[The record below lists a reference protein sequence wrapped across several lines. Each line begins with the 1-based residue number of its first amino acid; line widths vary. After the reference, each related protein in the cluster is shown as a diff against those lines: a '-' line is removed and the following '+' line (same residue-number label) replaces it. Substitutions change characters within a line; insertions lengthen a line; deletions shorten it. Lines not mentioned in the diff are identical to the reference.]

1 MRPANLRIRAQ
12 LRSAAERIVGTLL
25 ADLPSML
32 GERSRS
38 FATAGLSL
46 LALATAACTQS
57 TTFVAEKPRNYPAD
71 SVEGTAHKLGVV
83 QGFYGPESVRYSPGQ
98 DVYFVSVMNGPGSE
112 KDNNGYI
119 VEIDAGNLGHA
130 KLFAVG
136 GKNGVH
142 LDAPKGLAIHGDTL
156 WTTDIDVV
164 RGFDRTTGKPLG
176 EIDLRPYH
184 AVLLNDIAVGPDGTI
199 YVTDTGIDMANIGVI
214 YVGGDKVFA
223 IGPNHAV
230 RLIAHGNV
238 LGRPNGVVWDSVG
251 KRPIVVSFDTWH
263 SEMYALHPQDSTR
276 TILATGKG
284 RFDGIEPIGGG
295 RFLVSCW
302 QDSSIH
308 VFGNHSDKQIV
319 RNVPS
324 PADIG
329 IDTKRNRL
337 AIPVGNN
344 RVEFWDLAG
353 V

>member
-1 MRPANLRIRAQ
+1 MGLAVFISMRNRFRTHAPGALLSVI
-12 LRSAAERIVGTLL
+12 IVG
-25 ADLPSML
+25 
-32 GERSRS
+32 G
-38 FATAGLSL
+38 
-46 LALATAACTQS
+46 ACTQS
-57 TTFVAEKPRNYPAD
+57 TTFLAEKPRNYPAD
-71 SVEGTAHKLGVV
+71 SVAGTAHKLGVV

-112 KDNNGYI
+112 KDDNGYL
-119 VEIDAGNLGHA
+119 VQIDAGNLGSS

-156 WTTDIDVV
+156 WATDIDVL
-164 RGFDRTTGKPLG
+164 RAFDRWSGKPLG

-223 IGPNHAV
+223 IGANRSV
-230 RLIAHGNV
+230 KVVAHGNV
-238 LGRPNGVVWDSVG
+238 LGRPNGVTWDPVS
-251 KRPIVVSFDTWH
+251 KRWIVVSFDTWH
-263 SEMYALHPQDSTR
+263 SEVYALHPEDSTR
-276 TILATGKG
+276 IILATGKG
-284 RFDGIEPIGGG
+284 RFDGIEPISSG

-308 VFGNHSDKQIV
+308 VFGNHTDKQIV

-353 V
+353 A